1 MVTESTLAP
10 AMAVEDTSSSASSS
24 RDNASTK
31 GLPTQIPPL
40 ALKRLQHYLP
50 LDTYLSLRLVCK
62 DWSQGLHPEQS
73 TNPAPGKMKKKP
85 AVSFLPTELL
95 VIIYN
100 QLSPR
105 DFDNA
110 RRTCSRWMRVSLDR
124 DLLQRMLKRGGW
136 WRAWQRDCQI
146 PRKHTSKVREG
157 LEWRLSKRLAME
169 CWLSNRG
176 IHENNKRMMMTSVFD
191 FSRLSGTAAAYDDK
205 VLGNSTESGSESP
218 GALEAPTDTTPALDF
233 TVSSCGEYVL
243 VADGNKIHVFRL
255 FNRPPSRTARA
266 SNEAGKGTQK
276 AVGDNELDVEP
287 ITSIDCPNPVLAV
300 SIDTSGGRFAVAA
313 LLSGRVGM
321 VSEMTTNSANKLEQ
335 ESRTSFHNLCAL
347 DDPPRSVSISPERR
361 CVAFG
366 CASGIELHWIDETSG
381 HPVRRWFPIPVPS
394 DVLHFL
400 PQRAGWDSSPKQLRM
415 VSSAAGPV
423 GIEDMVSS
431 RSRMGR
437 PCKPVARMFYGGNSS
452 GDRAVVRGKEAST
465 STSSPRKEC
474 PTGMRATDRDH
485 YRALPLSDGYNMLF
499 TDPDTGML
507 CLGSDAPLGEPTKLM
522 KKIICVPPSGTSTTP
537 SKEDRA
543 PPSAYAAGSNID
555 WGVRIVAAYRNRIV
569 LFCVPPD
576 VFDAIKSEREK
587 QGDGVMGDSDLARD
601 FFLEETRR
609 HRRRRGTFAHNGSG
623 NWEFLLSQ
631 PLESSQKQQLWPIP
645 IVGKEI
651 GTMNDVA
658 EFAVQSSN
666 GGLRIWAFG
675 ATGEARVLDIDT
687 VSTPSSSHSQVSDI
701 DQRVAGVK
709 KVVLGPDGS
718 IGSTELIDRD
728 THLSDP
734 GMDNSSSSASS
745 SCPPTPPSER
755 EREQEDSGN
764 DKLTQDPNESP
775 FDSDTDFAQELDHAQ
790 ATTEGMAARRYSAM
804 ACILDLTI
812 PRLGFRGW

>member
-1 MVTESTLAP
+1 MAAESRP
-10 AMAVEDTSSSASSS
+10 VQAMAEEGMGNQEESSPQDRASSKGP
-24 RDNASTK
+24 STR
-31 GLPTQIPPL
+31 IPPK
-40 ALKRLQHYLP
+40 ALKQLRHHLSF
-50 LDTYLSLRLVCK
+50 DTYLSLRLVCK
-62 DWSQGLHPEQS
+62 DWSKGLPPIDTQPE
-73 TNPAPGKMKKKP
+73 KKP
-85 AVSFLPTELL
+85 AVSFLPTEIL

-100 QLSPR
+100 SLSPR

-146 PRKHTSKVREG
+146 PRKVNNKTREG

-191 FSRLSGTAAAYDDK
+191 FSRLSGAAGPYDDK
-205 VLGNSTESGSESP
+205 VLGNKETSQ
-218 GALEAPTDTTPALDF
+218 GALAAPTETTPSLDF
-233 TVSSCGEYVL
+233 TVSSCGEFVL

-255 FNRPPSRTARA
+255 FNRPPSRTVRQ
-266 SNEAGKGTQK
+266 SHESDNPTQQ
-276 AVGDNELDVEP
+276 AIGNNELDVEP

-300 SIDTSGGRFAVAA
+300 SVDTSAGRFAVAA
-313 LLSGRVGM
+313 LLSSRVGM
-321 VSEMTTNSANKLEQ
+321 VCEMKTNIAESSHGKLEQ
-335 ESRTSFHNLCAL
+335 ESTTYFHNLCTP

-366 CASGIELHWIDETSG
+366 CGSGIELHWVDETSG
-381 HPVRRWFPIPVPS
+381 HGIRRWFPIPVPS

-400 PQRAGWDSSPKQLRM
+400 PQRAGWDSSSKQLRM

-423 GIEDMVSS
+423 GIEDIVTSH
-431 RSRMGR
+431 SRMGR
-437 PCKPVARMFYGGNSS
+437 PCKPVARKFYGGNSREAS
-452 GDRAVVRGKEAST
+452 AST
-465 STSSPRKEC
+465 SETRTEC

-522 KKIICVPPSGTSTTP
+522 KKIICIPPSAASTNP
-537 SKEDRA
+537 LNEDRV

-576 VFDAIKSEREK
+576 VFDAMKSEREK

-601 FFLEETRR
+601 FFLEENRR
-609 HRRRRGTFAHNGSG
+609 NRRRRGTFAHNGSG

-631 PLESSQKQQLWPIP
+631 PLETSQQQKLWPIS

-651 GTMNDVA
+651 GTMNDIA

-687 VSTPSSSHSQVSDI
+687 VSSPSSRSQVSDK
-701 DQRVAGVK
+701 VGGVK
-709 KVVLGPDGS
+709 KVVLGPDGT

-728 THLSDP
+728 AHNSDP
-734 GMDNSSSSASS
+734 GLDNSSSSASS
-745 SCPPTPPSER
+745 SEPPTPPSER
-755 EREQEDSGN
+755 EQEESGN
-764 DKLTQDPNESP
+764 NKMIQDLDESP
-775 FDSDTDFAQELDHAQ
+775 FDSGDADLVPEMNYAQ
-790 ATTEGMAARRYSAM
+790 TTEGMARRYSAM